1 MGYYNI
7 SNLIPGNATTP
18 LQPEAGVW
26 LLNATSPDI
35 NAVLDPVLNRISTT
49 FEVSLTHWTRSV
61 SNYYEWW
68 KVQYL
73 PGAVGTLDV
82 RLGSR
87 LLDEPALSSPLSLL
101 AERLRTAYPG
111 LVMLGNLVVGP
122 GVWSAKPSGGLGSM
136 TPAWRK
142 AVVHLSKAQFTYGI
156 SRLILKVTPVVWPFF
171 NTTIGKQQTSLLTNN
186 YTESLRRLAP
196 DSGVYIN
203 EADVKEPDLPH
214 AFWGDNYT
222 RLMSI
227 KRQYDPQGVF
237 WCAPCVGSQDWRL
250 TGENLCRV

>member
-1 MGYYNI
+1 MAWYHFNMTQENANDSAFWLATASFHAQLPDLIRKGVMGYYNI

-18 LQPEAGVW
+18 LQLEAGVW

-49 FEVSLTHWTRSV
+49 FEVNLTHWTRSV

-87 LLDEPALSSPLSLL
+87 LLDEPALSGPLSLL

-122 GVWSAKPSGGLGSM
+122 GVWSAKSSGGLGSM

-142 AVVHLSKAQFTYGI
+142 AVVHLSKAQFTYGNF
-156 SRLILKVTPVVWPFF
+156 S
-171 NTTIGKQQTSLLTNN
+171 
-186 YTESLRRLAP
+186 
-196 DSGVYIN
+196 
-203 EADVKEPDLPH
+203 H
-214 AFWGDNYT
+214 
-222 RLMSI
+222 
-227 KRQYDPQGVF
+227 
-237 WCAPCVGSQDWRL
+237 
-250 TGENLCRV
+250 